1 MPRGRHRPEPARPRA
16 VRRLSRPSEDTILR
30 AVGALAGVAT
40 LSAAVTT
47 LSACGSSKTFET
59 DPRALLH
66 EAKQVVDSTPAL
78 HFAITSQNATGSG
91 VFITGGDGDA
101 ARPDRFAGTIAV
113 SLNGI
118 GVNIRILSVGG
129 VFSVS
134 LLGGA
139 FTPTDPG
146 KYGFE
151 DPAKLI
157 DPNAGLSSLLND
169 ATSASLGDR
178 DRFPGSGEELYEV
191 MVDLPGDRVKAL
203 LPDADPAKPVKGT
216 VGIEVDTH
224 QVRRVVLTGP
234 LLDAAK
240 DSTFTLVLDRY
251 GESVSITPATGG

>member
-1 MPRGRHRPEPARPRA
+1 MPGGPATGRCRPPPACEHP
-16 VRRLSRPSEDTILR
+16 EDTTLR

-40 LSAAVTT
+40 LAALV
-47 LSACGSSKTFET
+47 LGGCGSSRTFET
-59 DPRALLH
+59 DPRAILR
-66 EAKQVVDSTPAL
+66 EAKQVVDTTAAL
-78 HFAITSQNATGSG
+78 HFAITSENASGSG
-91 VFITGGDGDA
+91 IFITGGDGDA

-113 SLNGI
+113 SLHGI
-118 GVNIRILSVGG
+118 PVNIRILSVAG

-134 LLGGA
+134 LLGGG

-169 ATSASLGDR
+169 ATSATLADR

-191 MVDLPGDRVKAL
+191 QVTLPGDRVRSL
-203 LPDADPAKPVKGT
+203 LPDADPAKPVRGT
-216 VGIEVDTH
+216 VGVQVDSH

-251 GESVSITPATGG
+251 GESVSITPAAG